1 MDNRN
6 FIAKRAAAY
15 FQPGDVVNL
24 GIGIP
29 SLCGSYA
36 RGGGLLPR
44 QIHGSYAVDGVL
56 FQSENGFIGIG
67 PTVQEGLM
75 KNERFVN
82 AGGVPFVP
90 VPGSSAFDVAM
101 SFNVIRCGRLAATVL
116 GGLQVSAQGDLANWA
131 TPGRAFGMGGAM
143 DLCNGARKVIVAMEL
158 VAKDGSPKVVSRCT
172 LPLTAVKCVN
182 HIVTDR
188 CVIDV
193 TEEGL
198 VLSEIRKGHTVEE
211 IQAAVEPVLLVSPDL
226 KEMEED

>member
-15 FQPGDVVNL
+15 FRPGDVVNL

-29 SLCGSYA
+29 SLC
-36 RGGGLLPR
+36 
-44 QIHGSYAVDGVL
+44 GSYAVDGVL

-101 SFNVIRCGRLAATVL
+101 SFNVIRCGRLP
-116 GGLQVSAQGDLANWA
+116 
-131 TPGRAFGMGGAM
+131 PGRAFGMGGAM

>member
-1 MDNRN
+1 MMNNRD

-15 FQPGDVVNL
+15 FKPGDVVNL

-36 RGGGLLPR
+36 V
-44 QIHGSYAVDGVL
+44 SGVL

-67 PTVQEGLM
+67 PKAEGLM
-75 KNERFVN
+75 VNERYAN
-82 AGGVPFVP
+82 AGGVNFVP
-90 VPGSSAFDVAM
+90 VPGSSAFDVAA
-101 SFNVIRCGRLAATVL
+101 SFCVIRSGRLAATVL
-116 GGLQVSAQGDLANWA
+116 GGLQVS
-131 TPGRAFGMGGAM
+131 FGMGGAM
-143 DLCNGARKVIVAMEL
+143 DLCNGAKNVIVAMEL
-158 VAKDGSPKVVSRCT
+158 VAKDGSPKIVNQCT
-172 LPLTAVKCVN
+172 LPLTAVRCVN

-193 TEEGL
+193 TGEGL

-211 IQAAVEPVLLVSPDL
+211 IQAAVEPQLIISPEL

>member
-36 RGGGLLPR
+36 
-44 QIHGSYAVDGVL
+44 VDGVL
-56 FQSENGFIGIG
+56 FQGENGFIGIG

-143 DLCNGARKVIVAMEL
+143 DLW
-158 VAKDGSPKVVSRCT
+158 AKDGSPKGVSRCT

>member
-15 FQPGDVVNL
+15 FRPGDVVNL

-29 SLCGSYA
+29 SLC
-36 RGGGLLPR
+36 
-44 QIHGSYAVDGVL
+44 GSYAVDGVL

-116 GGLQVSAQGDLANWA
+116 
-131 TPGRAFGMGGAM
+131 GAM